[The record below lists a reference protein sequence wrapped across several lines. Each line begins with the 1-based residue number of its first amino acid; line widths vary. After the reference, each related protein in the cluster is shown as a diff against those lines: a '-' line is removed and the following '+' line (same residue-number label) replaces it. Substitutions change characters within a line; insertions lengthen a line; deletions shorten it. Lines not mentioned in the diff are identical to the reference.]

1 MRCNDYQRICGGD
14 IGNEKD
20 FPSGFFLPLAF
31 VPRETKKVKVVR
43 LLGSS
48 DTDDWPLGLEVSIG
62 EVFRLL
68 RQAATGGWTVETGGA
83 NFTISAEL
91 ARKLLVQTL

>member
-1 MRCNDYQRICGGD
+1 MNCSDDQRIVGGD
-14 IGNEKD
+14 IGNEKG
-20 FPSGFFLPLAF
+20 FPSGLFLPLAF

-48 DTDDWPLGLEVSIG
+48 DTDDWPSGLEVSTG
-62 EVFRLL
+62 KVFHLL

-83 NFTISAEL
+83 HFTISAEL
-91 ARKLLVQTL
+91 ARKLLVQPL